1 MSRKLRYQP
10 EEWMTHFVTLRCI
23 QSRFLLRPSREV
35 NELVVGVLHRAGQQ
49 SEVKLHAVGVL
60 SDHLHLLVTAKTATD
75 LSAYMQ
81 FVGSNVSREVGK
93 LHDWPQRFWER
104 RYASALCL
112 DDEAVVDRLG
122 YTLLQGVKEGLV
134 SAARS
139 WPGVHSYLAL
149 CEGKKLHGKWV
160 DRTALYEATRSHKE
174 DGRTPTAR
182 DHTTWCTLT
191 FDPIPCWAHLAPGD
205 YRSRVKALYDDAV
218 REHRPDGPVLGAKT
232 ILRMNPH
239 HRPDRTDRS
248 PAPPCHTA
256 DKGGRKRFL
265 EAYRAFVTAY
275 REALAALRAGLD
287 AFRFPEGC
295 VLPAALLAA
304 PLSEAPAPG

>member
-1 MSRKLRYQP
+1 MSRRLRYQP

-23 QSRFLLRPSREV
+23 QSRFLLRPSDEV

-49 SEVKLHAVGVL
+49 SAVKLHAVGVL

-75 LSAYMQ
+75 LSTYMQ
-81 FVGSNVSREVGK
+81 FVGSNVAREVGK

-112 DDEAVVDRLG
+112 DDEAVVGRLA
-122 YTLLQGVKEGLV
+122 YTLLQGVKEALV
-134 SAARS
+134 PSARY

-149 CEGKKLHGKWV
+149 CEGRKLHGKWV

-174 DGRTPTAR
+174 GEPVPTAR
-182 DHTTWCTLT
+182 DHTTTCALTL
-191 FDPIPCWAHLAPGD
+191 DPIPCWADLAPRD

-218 REHRPDGPVLGAKT
+218 REHRPDGPVLGRKA

-239 HRPDRTDRS
+239 HRPERTDQS
-248 PAPPCHTA
+248 PAPPCHA
-256 DKGGRKRFL
+256 SSRGIRERFL
-265 EAYRAFVTAY
+265 EAYRAFVAAY

-287 AFRFPEGC
+287 AFYFPEGC
-295 VLPAALLAA
+295 VLPAALLEA
-304 PLSEAPAPG
+304 PRHEAPAPG